1 MRTAPKVVLV
11 IGAVLTIIGIVGF
24 AIGMDSVSE
33 IEEEL
38 TKYELENV
46 TNGTIVIEDTDSYG
60 DLGVT
65 FWVKGVYE
73 DANENGEWDVCE
85 STTITVLSAPEV
97 NTEWDQG
104 RNGGFYY
111 EGNYEKYGN
120 VSNCDSNSLNK
131 VEDRQG
137 DGLVKVGRACLA
149 CYSGNLTFE
158 SNVPVWVTYDDKL
171 AEEIIDEIGALFL
184 GFIGGFGGLCCG
196 IIFLIIGI
204 IMALTMKDDG
214 PQQMMYVP
222 PVDNQ
227 LIAQQPGSQPTTT
240 HMSQPDFGNPPRGGL
255 QVVKWKFN

>member
-1 MRTAPKVVLV
+1 MKTAPKVVLV
-11 IGAVLTIIGIVGF
+11 IGVILTIIGIVGF
-24 AIGMDSVSE
+24 AVGMDSVSE
-33 IEEEL
+33 IEEEF

-46 TNGTIVIEDTDSYG
+46 TNGTIVIEDKDSSG

-73 DANENGEWDVCE
+73 DANENGEWDICE

-97 NTEWDQG
+97 NTDWDEDL
-104 RNGGFYY
+104 NGDFYY
-111 EGNYEKYGN
+111 EGNYEAYGN

-131 VEDRQG
+131 VLDRES

-171 AEEIIDEIGALFL
+171 AEEIIDEIGALFI

-214 PQQMMYVP
+214 QEQMMFTP
-222 PVDNQ
+222 PADNQ
-227 LIAQQPGSQPTTT
+227 LITPQAVNKSAT
-240 HMSQPDFGNPPRGGL
+240 HMSQPDFGKPPQGGL
-255 QVVKWKFN
+255 

>member
-1 MRTAPKVVLV
+1 MKTAPKVVLV
-11 IGAVLTIIGIVGF
+11 IGVILTIIGIVGF
-24 AIGMDSVSE
+24 AVGMDSVSE
-33 IEEEL
+33 IEEEF

-46 TNGTIVIEDTDSYG
+46 TNGTIVIEDKDSSG

-73 DANENGEWDVCE
+73 DANENGEWDICE

-97 NTEWDQG
+97 NTDWDEDL
-104 RNGGFYY
+104 NGDFYY
-111 EGNYEKYGN
+111 EGNYEAYGN

-131 VEDRQG
+131 VLDRES

-171 AEEIIDEIGALFL
+171 AEEIIDEIGALFI

-214 PQQMMYVP
+214 LEQMMFTP
-222 PVDNQ
+222 PADNQ
-227 LIAQQPGSQPTTT
+227 LISPQAVNKSAT
-240 HMSQPDFGNPPRGGL
+240 HMSQPDFGKPPQGGL
-255 QVVKWKFN
+255 QVIKWKFD

>member
-1 MRTAPKVVLV
+1 MKTAPKVVLV
-11 IGAVLTIIGIVGF
+11 IGVILTIIGIVGF
-24 AIGMDSVSE
+24 AVGMDSVSE
-33 IEEEL
+33 IEEEF

-46 TNGTIVIEDTDSYG
+46 TNGTIVIEDKDSSG

-73 DANENGEWDVCE
+73 DANENGEWDICE

-97 NTEWDQG
+97 NTDWDEDL
-104 RNGGFYY
+104 NGDFYY
-111 EGNYEKYGN
+111 EGNYEAYGN

-131 VEDRQG
+131 VLDRES

-171 AEEIIDEIGALFL
+171 AEEIIDEIGALFI

-214 PQQMMYVP
+214 QEQMMFTP
-222 PVDNQ
+222 PADNQ
-227 LIAQQPGSQPTTT
+227 LITPQAVNKSAT
-240 HMSQPDFGNPPRGGL
+240 HMSQPDFGKPPQGGL
-255 QVVKWKFN
+255 QVIKWKFD

>member
-1 MRTAPKVVLV
+1 MKTAPKVVLV
-11 IGAVLTIIGIVGF
+11 IGVILTIIGIVGF
-24 AIGMDSVSE
+24 AVGMDSVSE
-33 IEEEL
+33 IEEEF

-46 TNGTIVIEDTDSYG
+46 TNGTIVIEDKDSSG

-73 DANENGEWDVCE
+73 DANENGEWDICE

-97 NTEWDQG
+97 NTDWDEDL
-104 RNGGFYY
+104 NGDFYY
-111 EGNYEKYGN
+111 EGNYEAYGN

-131 VEDRQG
+131 VLDRES

-171 AEEIIDEIGALFL
+171 AEEIIDEIGALFI

-214 PQQMMYVP
+214 LEQMMFTP
-222 PVDNQ
+222 PADNQ
-227 LIAQQPGSQPTTT
+227 LITPQAVKKSAT
-240 HMSQPDFGNPPRGGL
+240 HMSQPDFGKPPQGGL
-255 QVVKWKFN
+255 QVIKWKFD

>member
-11 IGAVLTIIGIVGF
+11 IGVVLTLIGIVGF
-24 AIGMDSVSE
+24 AVGMDSVSE
-33 IEEEL
+33 IEEEF

-46 TNGTIVIEDTDSYG
+46 TNGTIVIEDTDGYG

-73 DANENGEWDVCE
+73 DANENGEWDICE
-85 STTITVLSAPEV
+85 STTITILSTPEV
-97 NTEWDQG
+97 NTDWDEDL
-104 RNGGFYY
+104 NGDFYY
-111 EGNYEKYGN
+111 EGNYEAYGN

-131 VEDRQG
+131 VLDRES

-171 AEEIIDEIGALFL
+171 AEEIIDEIGALFF

-196 IIFLIIGI
+196 VIFLIIGI
-204 IMALTMKDDG
+204 IMALTMKDNG
-214 PQQMMYVP
+214 QQQMMYMP
-222 PVDNQ
+222 PADNQ
-227 LIAQQPGSQPTTT
+227 LIAQQPGYQPTTT
-240 HMSQPDFGNPPRGGL
+240 HMSQPDFGNPPQGGL
-255 QVVKWKFN
+255 QVIKWKFD